1 MVVINDCAAVHSNTR
16 IDKFSFNI
24 TRNEQNTRRISKT
37 NIIWPDLRTMRTRRI
52 SVIDRA
58 FSESG
63 LNGQKDYFVM
73 IAVRKMEPLVGLRFL
88 RPHMASKLVVQFNVK
103 FKPKL
108 L

>member
-58 FSESG
+58 FSGSG

-73 IAVRKMEPLVGLRFL
+73 IAVRGKMPMEPLVGLRFL

-103 FKPKL
+103 F
-108 L
+108 